1 MIKIEKTIPIRTQ
14 PEIHSFLRCLK
25 NWNKTYYIAALIGI
39 NWGLRCSDILALQV
53 GDVLAGSGSRIQII
67 DRLMVVEIKTGKER
81 HIFMTDKM
89 RQELHSHIKNMK
101 NWTSETPLVLS
112 QKKGSG
118 GKLKSLSRQHLW
130 HVITVAAN
138 EAGIK
143 GSIGTHSLR
152 KTYAYQAWRNGVGV
166 DVLQREFGHV
176 SVQTTHRYACIPD
189 EQLENIYRKVDFG
202 VSGKYV
208 K

>member
-1 MIKIEKTIPIRTQ
+1 M
-14 PEIHSFLRCLK
+14 
-25 NWNKTYYIAALIGI
+25 
-39 NWGLRCSDILALQV
+39 
-53 GDVLAGSGSRIQII
+53 AGSGTRIQII

-81 HIFMTDKM
+81 HIFITDKM
-89 RQELHSHIKNMK
+89 RQELQSHIKNMK
-101 NWTSETPLVLS
+101 SWTLETPLVLS
-112 QKKGSG
+112 QKKQD

-130 HVITVAAN
+130 YVISAAA
-138 EAGIK
+138 ERAGIK

-202 VSGKYV
+202 MSGRIV